1 MVADG
6 GLATVGVNYTNLGSQ
21 TADMVL
27 KVLTG
32 TPAREIPV
40 EILRDN
46 AIVING
52 NTARAIGVDISK
64 YGPND
69 ADIVSALS

>member
-1 MVADG
+1 
-6 GLATVGVNYTNLGSQ
+6 
-21 TADMVL
+21 MVL

-32 TPAREIPV
+32 TPAGEIPV